1 MITYRDYEI
10 ERSGAPQFPYEFAHK
25 DFDGPEDKRI
35 GNARTEEDAKRQIDE
50 QIEDSESRTALPN
63 KPMKPNHTPGPWTVD
78 ECPDANGNLTIRQA
92 DGGPNGN
99 TEYGPIGCAYS
110 LRGDDSSIEQIAN
123 ALLIAASPDLLKAA
137 ISCQFMADKCNNA
150 MLPDSVQELLKA
162 IETTLSNAIKNAL
175 PE

>member
-63 KPMKPNHTPGPWTVD
+63 KPMKPNHTPGPWTAVKLSEGWAIKQKELPAGFSD
-78 ECPDANGNLTIRQA
+78 RIAELR
-92 DGGPNGN
+92 
-99 TEYGPIGCAYS
+99 EYPQM
-110 LRGDDSSIEQIAN
+110 EAN
-123 ALLIAASPDLLKAA
+123 ALLIAAAPDLLKAA
-137 ISCQFMADKCNNA
+137 ISCQIMADRCNNA

-175 PE
+175 PA